1 MGSKKKNLLNL
12 AFLLTVFTLTIW
24 AVFRG
29 EDLNLVFSYVKTA
42 NPLFLLLGVVCV
54 VTFILGESVIICY
67 LLRVLGYNVRV
78 ARCYLYSFV
87 GFFFS
92 CITPSATGGQP
103 AQVYY
108 MKKDR
113 IPIPESTLV
122 LMIVTITYKLVLVV
136 LGALILVI
144 RPGRIMHYLEPVL
157 FWMYLGLALNV
168 FCVVF
173 MMILVFHPKLAKW
186 IMVKGLKLLEHLH
199 LLRKKGKRLKKLEAS
214 MDDYHAAG
222 EFYWKHKPVVIR
234 AFLIT
239 VAQRLLLFFVT
250 WLTYRAF
257 GLSSESLVTIVCLQ
271 GMISLAVDMLPLPGA
286 QGITELMYCRV
297 FSHVFS
303 QACLM
308 PSLYVARGSSFYFV
322 LVVSLLVVLLN
333 EAVRRRGETVKERQ
347 CLRAAGRR
355 YTL

>member
-1 MGSKKKNLLNL
+1 MGSNKKNLLNL
-12 AFLLTVFTLTIW
+12 VFLLTVFSLTIW

-29 EDLNLVFSYVKTA
+29 EDLHLVFSYVKTA
-42 NPLFLLLGVVCV
+42 NPVFLLLGVICV
-54 VTFILGESVIICY
+54 VAFILGESVIICY
-67 LLRVLGYNVRV
+67 LLRVLGYKVRV
-78 ARCYLYSFV
+78 SRCYLYSFI

-113 IPIPESTLV
+113 IPIPESTLI

-136 LGALILVI
+136 LGVLILII
-144 RPGRIMHYLEPVL
+144 RPSRVMHYLDPVL

-186 IMVKGLKLLEHLH
+186 IMVKGLWLLERLR

-239 VAQRLLLFFVT
+239 IAQRLLLFFIT

-257 GLSSESLVTIVCLQ
+257 GLTGENLVTIVCLQ
-271 GMISLAVDMLPLPGA
+271 GMISLAVDMLPLPGGM
-286 QGITELMYCRV
+286 GISEKLFLSIFAPIFGPTLLLPAMIISRGISYY
-297 FSHVFS
+297 S
-303 QACLM
+303 QLTISAVM
-308 PSLYVARGSSFYFV
+308 TVVAHFII
-322 LVVSLLVVLLN
+322 
-333 EAVRRRGETVKERQ
+333 EREHSKDSNSGGQ
-347 CLRAAGRR
+347 A
-355 YTL
+355 T